1 MYKRQD
7 SDSCIAVGPG
17 LGVCIMRTNRV
28 LVLDCVVPF
37 EVS

>member
-17 LGVCIMRTNRV
+17 LGVYIILINW
-28 LVLDCVVPF
+28 LPAFDSVVF
-37 EVS
+37 LRD